1 MTRSRRFFGRV
12 FRAVSIIGLAGLGS
26 CTGNLLPGANNDP
39 PQLYVLTPKS
49 TYPQD
54 LPKVDW
60 QLTIDVPVAEA
71 GLNNA
76 RIALRQS
83 PISLEYY
90 ARANWID
97 TAPIMVQTLLVESF
111 ENSGKIVS
119 VGRQS
124 VTLRPDFSLLT
135 ELREFQAEYFERGL
149 PNVRVRVNVKL
160 VKMPQRTIVGARTFE
175 SVERATGS
183 DLPSVVTAF
192 DIALGK
198 VLKRVVVWTLETAPP
213 KRDVTDLGS
222 PADTR
227 G

>member
-1 MTRSRRFFGRV
+1 MSKYSRFLCRATRAF
-12 FRAVSIIGLAGLGS
+12 AILGLTGLS
-26 CTGNLLPGANNDP
+26 ACTGNILPGANNDP

-49 TYPQD
+49 TYPKN
-54 LPKVDW
+54 LPRVDW
-60 QLTIDVPVAEA
+60 QLTIEVPVAEA

-135 ELREFQAEYFERGL
+135 ELREFQAEYFESGL
-149 PNVRVRVNVKL
+149 PNVRVRLNAKL

-175 SVERATGS
+175 SVERAKGT
-183 DLPSVVTAF
+183 DLPSVVGTF
-192 DIALGK
+192 DVALGK
-198 VLKRVVVWTLETAPP
+198 VLKRLVVWTLNTAPE
-213 KRDVTDLGS
+213 KRDVTELA
-222 PADTR
+222 PAAR
-227 G
+227 PKG